1 MAGYRQH
8 ITFSTL
14 CGAGYG
20 AAAGFLGPFTPVQA
34 AIAGGLTGLAGML
47 PDLDSESGRP
57 VREMSG
63 VLAALLP
70 LIGVRHLVDTTGSVD
85 GMILAAGVAYFV
97 IRYGGTWLLA
107 KLAVHRGMFHSVPAL
122 GIAALLTFLAYKT
135 DDTRVRVLMAGGVG
149 LGYLSHLVLDEIW
162 AVQWNGMK
170 VRLNKFSGSALK
182 CAGKSFPANA
192 FTYGVLF
199 FLTYAAMVKAGVL
212 AGVSTAAP
220 EDAPARLAT
229 EIQDGTR
236 RL

>member
-8 ITFSTL
+8 LTFSTL

-20 AAAGFLGPFTPVQA
+20 AVAGLLGPFTPEQA

-85 GMILAAGVAYFV
+85 GMILAAGVAYFA
-97 IRYGGTWLLA
+97 IRYGGAWLLG

-122 GIAALLTFLAYKT
+122 GIAA
-135 DDTRVRVLMAGGVG
+135 
-149 LGYLSHLVLDEIW
+149 
-162 AVQWNGMK
+162 
-170 VRLNKFSGSALK
+170 
-182 CAGKSFPANA
+182 
-192 FTYGVLF
+192 
-199 FLTYAAMVKAGVL
+199 
-212 AGVSTAAP
+212 
-220 EDAPARLAT
+220 
-229 EIQDGTR
+229 
-236 RL
+236 